1 MKLTDIKTT
10 ATEAKNIYKKY
21 NNKKDPYSG
30 NSATYVKIK

>member
-10 ATEAKNIYKKY
+10 ATEAKKKEKY